1 MLYVIKE
8 GDGVKRGKEGRY
20 ERAVKTVRA
29 ISRRLDDDGVYVYA
43 SHASFFVV
51 ISAFPFIMLLLNLLR
66 YIFPFGE
73 RELYSIACEYL
84 PQKLS

>member
-1 MLYVIKE
+1 MMLYVIKE

-43 SHASFFVV
+43 AHASFFVV
-51 ISAFPFIMLLLNLLR
+51 I
-66 YIFPFGE
+66 
-73 RELYSIACEYL
+73 
-84 PQKLS
+84 